1 MDSETRNDCVRKLD
15 REKVHFTVAKEVE
28 KFIRDNGLKCGD
40 VLPSEKKIAEQLGI
54 GRSSVREGICLLEGM
69 DIIEVRPG
77 KGIYVKNT
85 TESAVELR
93 VPITREALLEVLDV
107 REMLEVQACELM
119 ICNATDRE
127 KAGIAQAYEK
137 LAAKIHLSEPTG
149 TEDMEFHME
158 IYNATHNGY
167 LRTLLESI
175 ILLFFPVWEEPYGIH
190 PAMLASFPLHEDLYR
205 ALMDGNGKAAAASI
219 HGIIEHNRTSVME
232 HSFDETPAPAA
243 GAFRQR

>member
-1 MDSETRNDCVRKLD
+1 MRKLD

-40 VLPSEKKIAEQLGI
+40 VLPSEKMIADQLGI

-69 DIIEVRPG
+69 GIVEVRPG

-107 REMLEVQACELM
+107 REMLEIQACELM
-119 ICNATDRE
+119 IRNATDRE
-127 KAGIAQAYEK
+127 KTGIAQAFEK
-137 LAAKIHLSEPTG
+137 LAAKIHLGESTG

-158 IYNATHNGY
+158 IYNAAHNSY

-175 ILLFFPVWEEPYGIH
+175 IFLFFPVWEEPYGIH
-190 PAMLASFPLHEDLYR
+190 PAMFASFPLHENLYR
-205 ALMDGNGKAAAASI
+205 ALMDGNEKMAAVSI
-219 HGIIEHNRTSVME
+219 HDIIEHNRAAVKE
-232 HSFDETPAPAA
+232 HSFDDTSAPTVR
-243 GAFRQR
+243 AFRQR